1 MQTSVTKIK
10 RLKRSTTKTTGY
22 NIRVHTE
29 SRQRIQEQPLEYKP
43 VDWGDP
49 GCWKTS
55 GETTYRL

>member
-43 VDWGDP
+43 VD
-49 GCWKTS
+49 
-55 GETTYRL
+55 